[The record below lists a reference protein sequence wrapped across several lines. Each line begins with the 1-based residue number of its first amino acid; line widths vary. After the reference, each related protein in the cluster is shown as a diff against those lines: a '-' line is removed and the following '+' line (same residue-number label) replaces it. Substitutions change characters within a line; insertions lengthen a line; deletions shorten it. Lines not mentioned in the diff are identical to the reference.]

1 VLQSAEVAGV
11 IDTSRI
17 AAIGHGYGGFAALML
32 ATQTQVP
39 LACVVAGSAPTDLP
53 GYVASLRSLGGA
65 AGAEQ
70 AARIGDL
77 IDDREQLITTS
88 PVSRAA
94 DIGVPLLL
102 FHGRKDARV
111 PVEHAEAL
119 AAALERAGRRYDL
132 TIYADEGHWYARP
145 QNVVDCRAQCLEFL
159 LTNLRVGAG
168 LVAGP

>member
-1 VLQSAEVAGV
+1 
-11 IDTSRI
+11 
-17 AAIGHGYGGFAALML
+17 ML
-32 ATQTQVP
+32 ATQTDVP
-39 LACVVAGSAPTDLP
+39 VACVVAGSAPTDLP
-53 GYVASLRSLGGA
+53 SYVASLRSLGGP
-65 AGAEQ
+65 AGEEQ

-77 IDDREQLITTS
+77 TEDREQLITTS
-88 PVSRAA
+88 PVTQAG

-102 FHGRKDARV
+102 FHGRQDARV
-111 PVEHAEAL
+111 PVQHAEAL

-159 LTNLRVGAG
+159 LTNLRVDAG

>member
-1 VLQSAEVAGV
+1 
-11 IDTSRI
+11 
-17 AAIGHGYGGFAALML
+17 M
-32 ATQTQVP
+32 
-39 LACVVAGSAPTDLP
+39 AGSAPTDLP
-53 GYVASLRSLGGA
+53 AYVASLPSLGGS

-77 IDDREQLITTS
+77 IDDREQLIRTS

-94 DIGVPLLL
+94 EIGVPLLL
-102 FHGRKDARV
+102 FHGRQDARV